1 MNYTAR
7 SKERRSKL
15 FLIKI
20 LNVLQFQGIY
30 LPFSAKIILI
40 GNAIL
45 FVSLFQSWVVDSSQ
59 DISWTSFSSISGNI
73 WYVFLFAILTIFF
86 VILSTNNKQKL
97 KHYTSISFR
106 NHSLIGAIG
115 LFSIF
120 TVGISISFIHGFS
133 NIYQNLSYAN
143 GGIVALT
150 WAFTITLWAYL
161 MRRENKKLNID
172 TFISQNGEI
181 VEKINNKNNMT
192 LPF

>member
-73 WYVFLFAILTIFF
+73 
-86 VILSTNNKQKL
+86 
-97 KHYTSISFR
+97 
-106 NHSLIGAIG
+106 
-115 LFSIF
+115 
-120 TVGISISFIHGFS
+120 
-133 NIYQNLSYAN
+133 
-143 GGIVALT
+143 
-150 WAFTITLWAYL
+150 
-161 MRRENKKLNID
+161 
-172 TFISQNGEI
+172 
-181 VEKINNKNNMT
+181 
-192 LPF
+192 